1 MNRFTARLGTW
12 MEEVVKYSRYVANG
26 GLLFTLYFTL
36 IYGAFV
42 YNNFLERIDGTF
54 PGTWIAAGVLL
65 LMPLGHRPRTFIQEA
80 DQVFL
85 LPELGDIRSYMV
97 GVRLFNLVFA
107 ALRGLLVLLVLLPLL
122 VRTESYTSIEV
133 LSVVV
138 TMVMLSAAGRLAKV
152 EGVREWTILPF
163 ALVSGACLLMDWTAW
178 AWVPAFMPF
187 VFLHVKRNERIP
199 LLHWLV
205 LEEKSRAQFE
215 RVISWFVDLPTLKEE
230 VRERRVLTRLLENR
244 VLRRVDASR
253 YVYGL
258 RILRSNDSLDLILRL
273 TVVALIVMW
282 MSGGWYVGLVTPL
295 FVGLTALQLVPL
307 FKRLEAISIVSWLP
321 ITRDE
326 RIAGYSW
333 WAMRL
338 LVIQSVVL
346 VIASVAFGATWD
358 AAIGLVLS
366 ILVTRYYLSRL
377 K

>member
-107 ALRGLLVLLVLLPLL
+107 SLRGLLVLLVLLPLL

-187 VFLHVKRNERIP
+187 IFLHVKRNERIP

-326 RIAGYSW
+326 RIVGYSW

-338 LVIQSVVL
+338 LVIQAVVL
-346 VIASVAFGATWD
+346 MIASIAFGATWD
-358 AAIGLVLS
+358 AAVGLVLS
-366 ILVTRYYLSRL
+366 VMVTRYYLNRL

>member
-42 YNNFLERIDGTF
+42 YNSFLERIDGTF
-54 PGTWIAAGVLL
+54 PGTWIAAAVLL
-65 LMPLGHRPRTFIQEA
+65 IMPLGHRPRTFVQEA

-122 VRTESYTSIEV
+122 VRTESYSSIEV

-307 FKRLEAISIVSWLP
+307 FKRLEAVSIVSWLP

-358 AAIGLVLS
+358 AAVGLVLS
-366 ILVTRYYLSRL
+366 VMVTRYYLSRL
-377 K
+377 N

>member
-42 YNNFLERIDGTF
+42 YNSFLERIDGTF
-54 PGTWIAAGVLL
+54 PGTWIAAAVLL
-65 LMPLGHRPRTFIQEA
+65 IMPLGHRPRTFVQEA

-85 LPELGDIRSYMV
+85 LPELGDIRSYMT

-122 VRTESYTSIEV
+122 VRTESYSSIEV

-187 VFLHVKRNERIP
+187 IFLHVKRNERIP

-230 VRERRVLTRLLENR
+230 VRERRLLTKLLEKR
-244 VLRRVDASR
+244 VLQRVDASR

-258 RILRSNDSLDLILRL
+258 RIIRSNDSLDLILRL
-273 TVVALIVMW
+273 TAVALIVMW
-282 MSGGWYVGLVTPL
+282 MSGGWYVGFVTPL

-321 ITRDE
+321 ITRQE
-326 RIAGYSW
+326 RIEGYSW

-338 LVIQSVVL
+338 LIVQSIVL
-346 VIASVAFGATWD
+346 VLASVGFGATWD
-358 AAIGLVLS
+358 AAVGLVLS
-366 ILVTRYYLSRL
+366 IVVIRYYLRRL
-377 K
+377 T

>member
-42 YNNFLERIDGTF
+42 YNSFLERIDGTF
-54 PGTWIAAGVLL
+54 PGTWIAAAVLL
-65 LMPLGHRPRTFIQEA
+65 IMPLGHRPRTFVQEA

-85 LPELGDIRSYMV
+85 LPELGDIRSYMI

-107 ALRGLLVLLVLLPLL
+107 ALRGLLFLLVLLPLL
-122 VRTESYTSIEV
+122 VRTESYSSIEV
-133 LSVVV
+133 LSFVV

-152 EGVREWTILPF
+152 EGVRKWTILPF
-163 ALVSGACLLMDWTAW
+163 ALGSGVLLLMNWTQW
-178 AWVPAFMPF
+178 AWIPAFAPF
-187 VFLHVKRNERIP
+187 ILLHLKRNERIP
-199 LLHWLV
+199 LLHWLS

-230 VRERRVLTRLLENR
+230 VRERRLLTRLLENR

-338 LVIQSVVL
+338 LVIQSIAL

-358 AAIGLVLS
+358 AAVGLVLS

>member
-187 VFLHVKRNERIP
+187 IFLHVKRNERIP

-307 FKRLEAISIVSWLP
+307 FKRLEAVSIVSWLP

-358 AAIGLVLS
+358 AAVGLVLS
-366 ILVTRYYLSRL
+366 VMVTRYYLNRL

>member
-42 YNNFLERIDGTF
+42 YNSFLERIDGTF
-54 PGTWIAAGVLL
+54 PGTWVAAVVLL

-107 ALRGLLVLLVLLPLL
+107 ALRGLLALLVLLPLL
-122 VRTESYTSIEV
+122 VRTESYSSIEV

-152 EGVREWTILPF
+152 EGMREWTILPF
-163 ALVSGACLLMDWTAW
+163 ALGSGVLLLMNWTQW
-178 AWVPAFMPF
+178 AWVPAVAPF
-187 VFLHVKRNERIP
+187 IFLHLKRNERIP
-199 LLHWLV
+199 LLHWLA

-321 ITRDE
+321 ITRDD

-358 AAIGLVLS
+358 AAVGLILS
-366 ILVTRYYLSRL
+366 VIVTRYYLNRL
-377 K
+377 R

>member
-42 YNNFLERIDGTF
+42 YNSFLERIDGTF
-54 PGTWIAAGVLL
+54 PGTWVAAVVLL

-122 VRTESYTSIEV
+122 VRTESYSSIEV

-163 ALVSGACLLMDWTAW
+163 ALGSGVLLLMNWTQW
-178 AWVPAFMPF
+178 AWIPAVAPF
-187 VFLHVKRNERIP
+187 ILLHLKRNERIP
-199 LLHWLV
+199 LLHWGA

-358 AAIGLVLS
+358 AAVGLILS
-366 ILVTRYYLSRL
+366 VMVTRYYLNRL
-377 K
+377 R

>member
-42 YNNFLERIDGTF
+42 YNSFLERIDGTF
-54 PGTWIAAGVLL
+54 PGTWVAAVVLL

-107 ALRGLLVLLVLLPLL
+107 ALRGLLALLVLLPLL
-122 VRTESYTSIEV
+122 VRTESYSSIEV

-152 EGVREWTILPF
+152 EGMREWTILPF
-163 ALVSGACLLMDWTAW
+163 ALGSGVLLLMNWTQW
-178 AWVPAFMPF
+178 AWVPAVAPF
-187 VFLHVKRNERIP
+187 IFLHLKRNERIP
-199 LLHWLV
+199 LLQWLA

-358 AAIGLVLS
+358 AAVGLILS
-366 ILVTRYYLSRL
+366 VMVTRYYLNRL
-377 K
+377 R

>member
-54 PGTWIAAGVLL
+54 PGTWIAAVVLL

-122 VRTESYTSIEV
+122 VRTESYSSIEV

-307 FKRLEAISIVSWLP
+307 FKRLEAVSIVSWLP

-358 AAIGLVLS
+358 AAVGLVLS
-366 ILVTRYYLSRL
+366 VMVTRYYLNRL

>member
-1 MNRFTARLGTW
+1 MNRFTVRLGTW

-187 VFLHVKRNERIP
+187 IFLHVKRNERIP

-307 FKRLEAISIVSWLP
+307 FKRLEAISIFSWLP

-358 AAIGLVLS
+358 AAVGLVLS
-366 ILVTRYYLSRL
+366 VMVTRYYLSRL

>member
-1 MNRFTARLGTW
+1 MNRFTARFGTW

-178 AWVPAFMPF
+178 AWVTAFMPF
-187 VFLHVKRNERIP
+187 IFLHVKRNERIP

-358 AAIGLVLS
+358 AAVGLILS
-366 ILVTRYYLSRL
+366 VIVTRYYLNRL
-377 K
+377 R

>member
-42 YNNFLERIDGTF
+42 YNSFLERIDGTF
-54 PGTWIAAGVLL
+54 PGTWIAAAVLL
-65 LMPLGHRPRTFIQEA
+65 IMPLGHRPRTFVQEA

>member
-42 YNNFLERIDGTF
+42 YNSFLERIDGTF
-54 PGTWIAAGVLL
+54 PGTWIATAVLL
-65 LMPLGHRPRTFIQEA
+65 IMPLGHRPRTFVQEA

-85 LPELGDIRSYMV
+85 LPELGGIRSYMV

-107 ALRGLLVLLVLLPLL
+107 ALRGLLFLLVLLPLL
-122 VRTESYTSIEV
+122 VRTESYSSIEV
-133 LSVVV
+133 LSFVV

-163 ALVSGACLLMDWTAW
+163 ALGSGVLLLMNWTQW
-178 AWVPAFMPF
+178 AWIPAFAPF
-187 VFLHVKRNERIP
+187 ILLHLKRNERIP
-199 LLHWLV
+199 LLHWLS

-230 VRERRVLTRLLENR
+230 VRERRLLTRLLENR

-338 LVIQSVVL
+338 LVIQSVAL

-358 AAIGLVLS
+358 AAVGLVLS

>member
-1 MNRFTARLGTW
+1 MKRFTARFGTW

-54 PGTWIAAGVLL
+54 PGTWIAAVVLL
-65 LMPLGHRPRTFIQEA
+65 FMPLGHRPRTFIQEA

-85 LPELGDIRSYMV
+85 LPELGGIRSYMV

-107 ALRGLLVLLVLLPLL
+107 ALRGLLVLLILLPLL
-122 VRTESYTSIEV
+122 VRTESYSSLEV

-152 EGVREWTILPF
+152 EGMREWTILPF
-163 ALVSGACLLMDWTAW
+163 ALGSGVLLLMNWTQW
-178 AWVPAFMPF
+178 AWIPAVAPF
-187 VFLHVKRNERIP
+187 IFLHLKRNERIP
-199 LLHWLV
+199 LLHWLA

-358 AAIGLVLS
+358 AAVGLILS
-366 ILVTRYYLSRL
+366 VMVTRYYLNRL
-377 K
+377 R

>member
-42 YNNFLERIDGTF
+42 YNSFLERIDGTF
-54 PGTWIAAGVLL
+54 PGTWVAAVVLL

-85 LPELGDIRSYMV
+85 LPELGEIRSYMV

-122 VRTESYTSIEV
+122 VRTESYSSIEV

-163 ALVSGACLLMDWTAW
+163 ALGSGVLLLMNWTQW
-178 AWVPAFMPF
+178 AWIPAVAPF
-187 VFLHVKRNERIP
+187 ILLHLKRNERIP
-199 LLHWLV
+199 LLHWGA

-346 VIASVAFGATWD
+346 VIASVTFGATWD
-358 AAIGLVLS
+358 AAVGLILS
-366 ILVTRYYLSRL
+366 VMVTRYYLNRL
-377 K
+377 R

>member
-54 PGTWIAAGVLL
+54 PGTWIAAVVLL

-122 VRTESYTSIEV
+122 VRTESYSSIEV

-307 FKRLEAISIVSWLP
+307 FKRLEAVSIVSWLP

-338 LVIQSVVL
+338 LVIQSLVL

-358 AAIGLVLS
+358 AAVGLVLS
-366 ILVTRYYLSRL
+366 VMVTRYYLNRL

>member
-1 MNRFTARLGTW
+1 MNRFTVRLGNW

-54 PGTWIAAGVLL
+54 PGVWIAAVVLL
-65 LMPLGHRPRTFIQEA
+65 IMPLGHRPRTFIQEA

-85 LPELGDIRSYMV
+85 LPELGDIRPYMI

-122 VRTESYTSIEV
+122 VRTESYSSIEV
-133 LSVVV
+133 LSFVV
-138 TMVMLSAAGRLAKV
+138 TMVLLSAAGRLAKV

-163 ALVSGACLLMDWTAW
+163 ALGSGFLLLMDWTQW
-178 AWVPAFMPF
+178 AWIPAFAPF
-187 VFLHVKRNERIP
+187 ILLHLKRNERIP
-199 LLHWLV
+199 LLHWLT

-230 VRERRVLTRLLENR
+230 VRERRLITRLLDKR
-244 VLRRVDASR
+244 VLQHVDASR

-258 RILRSNDSLDLILRL
+258 RIIRSNDSLDLILRL

-282 MSGGWYVGLVTPL
+282 MSGGWYVGFVTPL

-307 FKRLEAISIVSWLP
+307 FKRLEAVSIVSWLP

-326 RIAGYSW
+326 RIEGYSW
-333 WAMRL
+333 WALRL
-338 LVIQSVVL
+338 LVIQSIVL

-358 AAIGLVLS
+358 AAVGLVLS
-366 ILVTRYYLSRL
+366 IVVIRYYLRRL

>member
-107 ALRGLLVLLVLLPLL
+107 SLRGLLVLLVLLPLL

-187 VFLHVKRNERIP
+187 IFLHVKRNERIP

-326 RIAGYSW
+326 RIVGYSW

-338 LVIQSVVL
+338 LVIQAVVL
-346 VIASVAFGATWD
+346 VIASIAFGATWD
-358 AAIGLVLS
+358 AAVGLVLS
-366 ILVTRYYLSRL
+366 VMVTRYYLNRL